1 MGGGLVVSRPND
13 RTKVLYVLG
22 LQRGGTTILSRA
34 IGVMEGFEFAGELRR
49 LWVQGLQQGRVC
61 GCGKPHAECEI
72 WSRVL
77 DADLRF
83 GGLTASN
90 IADLQ
95 RYVVPTSHS
104 WRHTLKLIR
113 ATNPLDAPARE
124 YAQIVSDLYRSF
136 AEAASAQIVV
146 DSSKHP
152 GDPALL
158 ARAGDAKLYCLHVVR
173 DPRGSVFSKHKR
185 NARGGVS
192 QAHILS
198 TIYGTGAWLTR
209 HLTSDAVQRRYGE
222 SRSMLVRFEDFVRE
236 PAATLRAIRDLVGST
251 AQVPEFRP
259 GETLRL
265 ATSHPPAGNG
275 NFAST
280 EVVIRSEEEW
290 RSALNPIDR
299 IAATAVALPAL
310 SKYGYSVMNGPV

>member
-1 MGGGLVVSRPND
+1 MSEANE
-13 RTKVLYVLG
+13 RTKVLYILG
-22 LQRGGTTILSRA
+22 LQRGGTTILGRA
-34 IGVMEGFEFAGELRR
+34 IGVLEGFEFAGELRR

-61 GCGKPHAECEI
+61 GCGRPHAQCEI

-83 GGLTASN
+83 QGLSASD
-90 IADLQ
+90 IAKLQ
-95 RYVVPTSHS
+95 RDVVPTTHS
-104 WRHTLKLIR
+104 WLQTINLLRSDR
-113 ATNPLDAPARE
+113 RLDARARA
-124 YAQIVSDLYRSF
+124 YARIVSDLYRSF
-136 AEAASAQIVV
+136 AEASRAQIVV

-158 ARAGDAKLYCLHVVR
+158 AHAGDADLFCLHVVR

-192 QAHILS
+192 QAHMLS
-198 TIYGTGAWLTR
+198 TIYATGAWLTR
-209 HLTSDAVQRRYGE
+209 HLTSDAIQRLYGD

-236 PAATLRAIRDLVGST
+236 PTATLRAVRDLVGSET
-251 AQVPEFRP
+251 QVPELRS
-259 GETLRL
+259 GETLHL

-310 SKYGYSVMNGPV
+310 SRYGYSVTKVPA